1 MGTNRASTFYTGKSC
16 TASHRSRAREEYDRD
31 AIEEYFER
39 ATRKSQRRVAM
50 RVLIHG
56 TPQRALGLRTSTAKP
71 IAAVS
76 TETIRLERS
85 RTKGVTPFEPKNANR
100 SARTTDKG
108 TPRKPIPM
116 LRLPHVFESRKR
128 RFDFSMVRLGYGL
141 ALGTAAGLAAV
152 WLIDVVVQ

>member
-1 MGTNRASTFYTGKSC
+1 M
-16 TASHRSRAREEYDRD
+16 ASHRSRTREQYDRD

-39 ATRKSQRRVAM
+39 ATRESQQRVAM

-56 TPQRALGLRTSTAKP
+56 SPQRALGLRTSTAKP

-76 TETIRLERS
+76 SEPIRLGQS
-85 RTKGVTPFEPKNANR
+85 RPKGVAPFEPKNPNR
-100 SARTTDKG
+100 SVRTSDKG

-116 LRLPHVFESRKR
+116 LRLPHVFESRQR

-152 WLIDVVVQ
+152 WLIDVVVL